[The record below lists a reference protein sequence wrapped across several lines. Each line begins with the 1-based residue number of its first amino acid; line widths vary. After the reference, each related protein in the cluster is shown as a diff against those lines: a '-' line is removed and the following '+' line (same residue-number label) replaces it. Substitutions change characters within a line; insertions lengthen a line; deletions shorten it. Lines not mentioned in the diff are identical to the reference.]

1 MKNIYKYLFFIIA
14 ISSFSVIN
22 AQNNLIGKV
31 LDKNDIGLYLVN
43 IAFLNQVD
51 STLVTGAVSDSC
63 GVYRVQIEKGNYIV
77 RYSFLGYHTV
87 YQTCQVNK
95 DMQLPTIQMQQSKTM
110 LQEVEV
116 TAYRKPFKLDRDG
129 LLADVENTI
138 LAKQTN
144 LNDLLCKI
152 PGIQQ
157 RGNSIEVIGKGSP
170 VYYINGREVMDQTEL
185 DNLSVDEIRSVK
197 LIMNPSIRYNSE
209 QRAVIEIKTKRL
221 GDGFAFNVRGNLQQ
235 GNHFKQNYLINGSY
249 NYKNWDFFFSYNYN
263 RGKNNS
269 ALDAYHQT
277 QSDTVWNLTQLSAK
291 QIFNESHTY
300 MGGVSYHFSPESEIG
315 LKYVGKHSQNS
326 TFSDDTLSMIP
337 DRGTSTFMKNHRDVS
352 GKSISHHLNLYY
364 VNDWENGWKIN
375 TYGDYIRKTDQGDG
389 YIREWESGRSE
400 TSLNYYNKAVWDL
413 FAAKLRLSYDT
424 EKAGTISF
432 GYDFSHTSGT
442 NYIENVRALNNGRT
456 KNMELKNSLFLA
468 YDFSWKNL
476 SMGAGFRYEYL
487 RSDLKETYTG
497 KRQNQNYH
505 NFLPSV
511 SLSYNTQNVQQS
523 FSYSIH
529 TERPPFGEMNDN
541 AVYTDR
547 FTYRKGN
554 LYLKQAITHDL
565 NYMLFYKFLLI
576 NLNYNNIHHPLI
588 WAFYSMPGNSAVTVN
603 SMDNFDKMHNLTGM
617 VNIQYPVK
625 WWIPSLTLTCMKT
638 FFSYPG
644 PNESVLKAGR
654 PLLML
659 NFNNSFTLPSGF
671 LLSADFN
678 YGSKG
683 YYQLYE
689 AKSYTSFN
697 LSLKKSFLKDKLQ
710 LSLDAYDIFNKNN
723 TRASAR
729 LHDIIIN
736 TVGKE
741 ETRKVGFT
749 ITYRFRT
756 EKKMKNQSAAETEMS
771 RLNMDAK

>member
-1 MKNIYKYLFFIIA
+1 MKKLFLALIASLILQPAYSQYVVKGKIIDPEKA
-14 ISSFSVIN
+14 VMPM
-22 AQNNLIGKV
+22 
-31 LDKNDIGLYLVN
+31 VN
-43 IAFLNQVD
+43 VAFLNQMD
-51 STLVTGAVSDSC
+51 STLVSGAVSDSC
-63 GVYRVQIEKGNYIV
+63 GIYSTSLVEGNYII
-77 RYSFLGYHTV
+77 RYSYLGYKTL
-87 YQTCQVNK
+87 YKKMQVNA
-95 DMQLPTIQMQQSKTM
+95 DRTLPVVRMEASQTTLK
-110 LQEVEV
+110 EVEV

-263 RGKNNS
+263 WGKNNS
-269 ALDAYHQT
+269 ALDTYQQT
-277 QSDTVWNLTQLSAK
+277 QSDTVWNLTQLSTK

-326 TFSDDTLSMIP
+326 TFSDDSLSMIP
-337 DRGTSTFMKNHRDVS
+337 DWGTSTFMKNHRDVS

-375 TYGDYIRKTDQGDG
+375 TYGDYIRKTDQGNG
-389 YIREWESGRSE
+389 YIREWESDRSE

-468 YDFSWKNL
+468 YDFS
-476 SMGAGFRYEYL
+476 
-487 RSDLKETYTG
+487 
-497 KRQNQNYH
+497 
-505 NFLPSV
+505 
-511 SLSYNTQNVQQS
+511 
-523 FSYSIH
+523 
-529 TERPPFGEMNDN
+529 
-541 AVYTDR
+541 
-547 FTYRKGN
+547 
-554 LYLKQAITHDL
+554 
-565 NYMLFYKFLLI
+565 
-576 NLNYNNIHHPLI
+576 
-588 WAFYSMPGNSAVTVN
+588 
-603 SMDNFDKMHNLTGM
+603 
-617 VNIQYPVK
+617 
-625 WWIPSLTLTCMKT
+625 
-638 FFSYPG
+638 
-644 PNESVLKAGR
+644 
-654 PLLML
+654 
-659 NFNNSFTLPSGF
+659 
-671 LLSADFN
+671 
-678 YGSKG
+678 
-683 YYQLYE
+683 
-689 AKSYTSFN
+689 
-697 LSLKKSFLKDKLQ
+697 
-710 LSLDAYDIFNKNN
+710 
-723 TRASAR
+723 
-729 LHDIIIN
+729 
-736 TVGKE
+736 
-741 ETRKVGFT
+741 
-749 ITYRFRT
+749 
-756 EKKMKNQSAAETEMS
+756 
-771 RLNMDAK
+771 

>member
-1 MKNIYKYLFFIIA
+1 MKTLLLSA
-14 ISSFSVIN
+14 ISLMMLSPVYGQHIVKGNIIDSENSV
-22 AQNNLIGKV
+22 LPM
-31 LDKNDIGLYLVN
+31 VN
-43 IAFLNQVD
+43 VAFLNQKD
-51 STLVTGAVSDSC
+51 STLVIGAVSESC
-63 GVYRVQIEKGNYIV
+63 GVYKVQIEKGNYIV

-95 DMQLPTIQMQQSKTM
+95 DMILPTIQMQQSKTM

-235 GNHFKQNYLINGSY
+235 GNHFKQNYLVNGSY

-269 ALDAYHQT
+269 ALDVYQQT
-277 QSDTVWNLTQLSAK
+277 QSDTVWNLTQLSTK

-300 MGGVSYHFSPESEIG
+300 MGGVSYHFSPESEIA
-315 LKYVGKHSQNS
+315 LKYVGKHSQNT

-337 DRGTSTFMKNHRDVS
+337 DQGISTFMKNHSDVS

-364 VNDWENGWKIN
+364 VNNWENGWKIN
-375 TYGDYIRKTDQGDG
+375 TYGDYIRKTDQGNG

-424 EKAGTISF
+424 EKAGTVSF

-456 KNMELKNSLFLA
+456 KNMELKNSLFLT

-476 SMGAGFRYEYL
+476 SIGAGVRYEYL

-511 SLSYNTQNVQQS
+511 SLSYNTQTLQQS

-565 NYMLFYKFLLI
+565 NYMLFYKFLLV

-588 WAFYSMPGNSAVTVN
+588 WAFHSMPGNSAVTVN
-603 SMDNFDKMHNLTGM
+603 SMDNFDKMHNLTTM

-638 FFSYPG
+638 FFNYPG
-644 PNESVLKAGR
+644 PNERILKAGR
-654 PLLML
+654 PLVMI

-678 YGSKG
+678 YSSKG

-689 AKSYTSFN
+689 SKSYTALN
-697 LSLKKSFLKDKLQ
+697 ISLKKSFLKDKLQ

-729 LHDIIIN
+729 LNDIIMHS
-736 TVGKE
+736 VGKE

-749 ITYRFRT
+749 VTYRFRT
-756 EKKMKNQSAAETEMS
+756 EKKMNNQSAAESEMS
-771 RLNMDAK
+771 RLSMGQ

>member
-1 MKNIYKYLFFIIA
+1 MKKLFLALIA
-14 ISSFSVIN
+14 S
-22 AQNNLIGKV
+22 LILLPAYGQYAVKGKIMDPEDV
-31 LDKNDIGLYLVN
+31 VMPMVN
-43 IAFLNQVD
+43 VAFLNQVD
-51 STLVTGAVSDSC
+51 STLVSGAVSDSC
-63 GVYRVQIEKGNYIV
+63 GIYSTSLAEGNYII
-77 RYSFLGYHTV
+77 RYSYLGYKTL
-87 YQTCQVNK
+87 YKKMQVNT
-95 DMQLPTIQMQQSKTM
+95 DCTLPMVRMEASQTTLK
-110 LQEVEV
+110 EVEV

-221 GDGFAFNVRGNLQQ
+221 GDGFAFNVKGNLQQ

-269 ALDAYHQT
+269 ALDVYQQT

-291 QIFNESHTY
+291 QIFDKSHTY
-300 MGGVSYHFSPESEIG
+300 MGGVSFHFSPESEIG
-315 LKYVGKHSQNS
+315 LKYVGKYSQNS

-389 YIREWESGRSE
+389 YICEWGSDRSE

-424 EKAGTISF
+424 EKAGSISF

-476 SMGAGFRYEYL
+476 SISTGVRYEYL
-487 RSDLKETYTG
+487 LSDLKETYTG

-511 SLSYNTQNVQQS
+511 SLSYNTQTLQQS

-565 NYMLFYKFLLI
+565 NYMLFYKFLLV

-625 WWIPSLTLTCMKT
+625 WWMPSLTLTCMKT
-638 FFSYPG
+638 FFNYPG
-644 PNESVLKAGR
+644 PNESILKAGR
-654 PLLML
+654 PLVML

-678 YGSKG
+678 YGSRG

-689 AKSYTSFN
+689 SKSYTSFN

-729 LHDIIIN
+729 LNDIIMHS
-736 TVGKE
+736 VGKE

-749 ITYRFRT
+749 VTYRFRT
-756 EKKMKNQSAAETEMS
+756 EKKMNNQSAAETEMS
-771 RLNMDAK
+771 RLNMDTN

>member
-1 MKNIYKYLFFIIA
+1 MKKLFLALIA
-14 ISSFSVIN
+14 S
-22 AQNNLIGKV
+22 LILLPAYGQYAVKGKIMDPEDV
-31 LDKNDIGLYLVN
+31 VMPMVN
-43 IAFLNQVD
+43 VAFLNQVD
-51 STLVTGAVSDSC
+51 STLVSGAVSDSC
-63 GVYRVQIEKGNYIV
+63 GIYSTSLAEGDYII
-77 RYSFLGYHTV
+77 RYSYLGYKTL
-87 YQTCQVNK
+87 YKKMQVNT
-95 DMQLPTIQMQQSKTM
+95 DCTLPMVRMEASQTTLK
-110 LQEVEV
+110 EVEV

-221 GDGFAFNVRGNLQQ
+221 GDGFAFNVKGNLQQ
-235 GNHFKQNYLINGSY
+235 GNHFKQNYLVNGSY

-269 ALDAYHQT
+269 VLDVYQQT

-291 QIFNESHTY
+291 QIFDKSHTY
-300 MGGVSYHFSPESEIG
+300 MGGVSFHFSPESEIG

-364 VNDWENGWKIN
+364 VNNWENGWKIN
-375 TYGDYIRKTDQGDG
+375 TYGDYIRKTDQGNG

-424 EKAGTISF
+424 EKAGTVSF

-456 KNMELKNSLFLA
+456 KNMELKNSLFLT

-476 SMGAGFRYEYL
+476 SIGAGVRYEYL

-511 SLSYNTQNVQQS
+511 SLSYNTQTLQQL

-565 NYMLFYKFLLI
+565 NYMLFYKFLLV

-588 WAFYSMPGNSAVTVN
+588 WAFHSMPGNSAVTVN
-603 SMDNFDKMHNLTGM
+603 SMDNFDKMHNLTTM

-638 FFSYPG
+638 FFNYPG
-644 PNESVLKAGR
+644 PNERILKAGR
-654 PLLML
+654 PLVMI

-678 YGSKG
+678 YSSKG

-689 AKSYTSFN
+689 SKSYTSFN

-729 LHDIIIN
+729 LNDIIMHS
-736 TVGKE
+736 VGKE

-749 ITYRFRT
+749 VTYRFRT
-756 EKKMKNQSAAETEMS
+756 EKKMNNQSAAEAEMS
-771 RLNMDAK
+771 RLDMVTN

>member
-1 MKNIYKYLFFIIA
+1 MKKLFLYVIGSLIILPVYSQHL
-14 ISSFSVIN
+14 IKGTIIDSEN
-22 AQNNLIGKV
+22 AMMPM
-31 LDKNDIGLYLVN
+31 VN
-43 IAFLNQVD
+43 VAFLNQAD

-63 GVYRVQIEKGNYIV
+63 GVYGTSLAGGNYII
-77 RYSFLGYHTV
+77 RYSYLGYETL
-87 YQTCQVNK
+87 YRNIQVNANLT
-95 DMQLPTIQMQQSKTM
+95 LPVVKMELAQTE
-110 LQEVEV
+110 LEGVEV
-116 TAYRKPFKLDRDG
+116 TAYRKPFKLDREG
-129 LLADVENTI
+129 ITADVPNTI
-138 LAKQTN
+138 LAKQTT
-144 LNDLLCKI
+144 LDDLLCKI
-152 PGIQQ
+152 PGIQK
-157 RGNSIEVIGKGSP
+157 RGEDIEVIGRGLP
-170 VYYINGREVMDQTEL
+170 TYYINGREVTDRTEL
-185 DNLSVDEIRSVK
+185 DNLAIDQIQSVRLVT
-197 LIMNPSIRYNSE
+197 NTGVRYHSE

-221 GDGFAFNVRGNLQQ
+221 GEGLAFNVSGNLLQ
-235 GNHFKQNYLINGSY
+235 GNYLSQNYKMNGSY
-249 NYKNWDFFFSYNYN
+249 NYKNWDFFLSYNYD
-263 RGKNNS
+263 RGKKDSN
-269 ALDAYHQT
+269 LDVYQQT

-291 QIFNESHTY
+291 QIFDKSHTY
-300 MGGVSYHFSPESEIG
+300 MGGVSFHFSPESEIG

-389 YIREWESGRSE
+389 YICEWESDRSE

-424 EKAGTISF
+424 EKAGSISF

-476 SMGAGFRYEYL
+476 SIGTGVRYEYL
-487 RSDLKETYTG
+487 LSDLKETYTG

-511 SLSYNTQNVQQS
+511 SLSYNTQTLQQS

-565 NYMLFYKFLLI
+565 NYMLFYKFLLV

-625 WWIPSLTLTCMKT
+625 WWLPSLTLTCLKT
-638 FFSYPG
+638 FFNYPG
-644 PNESVLKAGR
+644 PNESILKAGR
-654 PLLML
+654 PLVML
-659 NFNNSFTLPSGF
+659 NFNNSFTLLSGF

-678 YGSKG
+678 YGSRG

-729 LHDIIIN
+729 LNDIIMHSI
-736 TVGKE
+736 GKE

-756 EKKMKNQSAAETEMS
+756 EKKMNNQSAAETEMS
-771 RLNMDAK
+771 RLNMDNQ

>member
-1 MKNIYKYLFFIIA
+1 MKKLFLALIA
-14 ISSFSVIN
+14 S
-22 AQNNLIGKV
+22 LILPSAYGQYAVKGKIMDPEDV
-31 LDKNDIGLYLVN
+31 VMPMVN
-43 IAFLNQVD
+43 VAFLNQVD
-51 STLVTGAVSDSC
+51 STLVSGAVSDSC
-63 GVYRVQIEKGNYIV
+63 GIYSTSLAEGNYII
-77 RYSFLGYHTV
+77 RYSYLGYKTL
-87 YQTCQVNK
+87 YKKMQVNT
-95 DMQLPTIQMQQSKTM
+95 DCTLPMVRMEASQTTLK
-110 LQEVEV
+110 EVEV

-144 LNDLLCKI
+144 LNDLLSKI

-209 QRAVIEIKTKRL
+209 QHAVIEIKTKRL

-249 NYKNWDFFFSYNYN
+249 NYKNWDLFFSYNYN
-263 RGKNNS
+263 RGINNS
-269 ALDAYHQT
+269 ALDVYQQT

-291 QIFNESHTY
+291 QIFDKSHTY
-300 MGGVSYHFSPESEIG
+300 MGGVSFHFSPESEIG
-315 LKYVGKHSQNS
+315 LKYVGKHSQNR

-337 DRGTSTFMKNHRDVS
+337 DRGNSTFMKNYRDVS

-389 YIREWESGRSE
+389 YIREWESDRSE
-400 TSLNYYNKAVWDL
+400 TSLNYYNKAVWNL

-424 EKAGTISF
+424 EKAGSISF

-456 KNMELKNSLFLA
+456 KNIELKNSLFLA

-476 SMGAGFRYEYL
+476 SIGTGVRYEYL

-511 SLSYNTQNVQQS
+511 SLSYNTQTLQQS

-565 NYMLFYKFLLI
+565 NYMLFYKFLLV

-588 WAFYSMPGNSAVTVN
+588 WAFYSMPGNSAVTIN
-603 SMDNFDKMHNLTGM
+603 CMDNFDKMHNLTGM

-625 WWIPSLTLTCMKT
+625 WWMPSLTLTCMKT

-644 PNESVLKAGR
+644 PNESILKAGR

-678 YGSKG
+678 YGSRG

-729 LHDIIIN
+729 LNDIIMHS
-736 TVGKE
+736 VGRE

-749 ITYRFRT
+749 VTYRFRT
-756 EKKMKNQSAAETEMS
+756 EKKMNNQSAAETEMS
-771 RLNMDAK
+771 RLNMDNK

>member
-1 MKNIYKYLFFIIA
+1 MKKLFLALIASLILQPAYSQYVVKGKIIDPE
-14 ISSFSVIN
+14 N
-22 AQNNLIGKV
+22 AV
-31 LDKNDIGLYLVN
+31 MPMVN
-43 IAFLNQVD
+43 VAFLNQMD
-51 STLVTGAVSDSC
+51 STLVSGAVSDSC
-63 GVYRVQIEKGNYIV
+63 GIYSTSLVEGNYII
-77 RYSFLGYHTV
+77 RYSYLGYKTL
-87 YQTCQVNK
+87 YKKMQVNA
-95 DMQLPTIQMQQSKTM
+95 DRTLPVVRMEASQTTLK
-110 LQEVEV
+110 EVEV

-263 RGKNNS
+263 WGKNNS
-269 ALDAYHQT
+269 ALDTYQQT

-326 TFSDDTLSMIP
+326 TFSDDSLSMIP

-375 TYGDYIRKTDQGDG
+375 TYGDYIRKTDQGNG
-389 YIREWESGRSE
+389 YIREWESDRSE

-511 SLSYNTQNVQQS
+511 SLSYNTQNLQQS

-565 NYMLFYKFLLI
+565 NYMLFYKFLLV

-588 WAFYSMPGNSAVTVN
+588 WAFYSMPGNSAVTIN

-625 WWIPSLTLTCMKT
+625 WWMPSLTLTCMKT

-644 PNESVLKAGR
+644 PNESVLKARR
-654 PLLML
+654 PLVMV

-671 LLSADFN
+671 LLSADFS

-689 AKSYTSFN
+689 SKGFTSFN

-729 LHDIIIN
+729 LNDIIMH

-749 ITYRFRT
+749 ITYCFRT

-771 RLNMDAK
+771 RLNMDNQ

>member
-1 MKNIYKYLFFIIA
+1 MAVTITRTGT
-14 ISSFSVIN
+14 SFS
-22 AQNNLIGKV
+22 
-31 LDKNDIGLYLVN
+31 
-43 IAFLNQVD
+43 
-51 STLVTGAVSDSC
+51 
-63 GVYRVQIEKGNYIV
+63 
-77 RYSFLGYHTV
+77 
-87 YQTCQVNK
+87 
-95 DMQLPTIQMQQSKTM
+95 
-110 LQEVEV
+110 
-116 TAYRKPFKLDRDG
+116 
-129 LLADVENTI
+129 
-138 LAKQTN
+138 
-144 LNDLLCKI
+144 
-152 PGIQQ
+152 
-157 RGNSIEVIGKGSP
+157 
-170 VYYINGREVMDQTEL
+170 
-185 DNLSVDEIRSVK
+185 
-197 LIMNPSIRYNSE
+197 
-209 QRAVIEIKTKRL
+209 
-221 GDGFAFNVRGNLQQ
+221 
-235 GNHFKQNYLINGSY
+235 
-249 NYKNWDFFFSYNYN
+249 NYN

-269 ALDAYHQT
+269 ALDTYQQT

-337 DRGTSTFMKNHRDVS
+337 DRGISTFMKNHRDVS

-389 YIREWESGRSE
+389 YIREWESDRSE

-511 SLSYNTQNVQQS
+511 SLSYNTENLQQS

-617 VNIQYPVK
+617 VNMQYPVK
-625 WWIPSLTLTCMKT
+625 WWMPSLTLTCMKT

-654 PLLML
+654 PLVMV

-678 YGSKG
+678 YGSRG

-729 LHDIIIN
+729 LNDIIMHS
-736 TVGKE
+736 VGKE

-771 RLNMDAK
+771 RLNMDNQ